1 MGGPLLGFCEAAYP
15 KSVLFYESC
24 LHVKID
30 PKCQLCFTKPSRGKN
45 EWLPTKG
52 TCYPFSGVVTV
63 TAAVM
68 EGVGLLMEFNSTAF
82 L

>member
-1 MGGPLLGFCEAAYP
+1 MLIGKFNDISWLEMNGYPL
-15 KSVLFYESC
+15 
-24 LHVKID
+24 
-30 PKCQLCFTKPSRGKN
+30 RGH
-45 EWLPTKG
+45 
-52 TCYPFSGVVTV
+52 VTV

>member
-1 MGGPLLGFCEAAYP
+1 MDP
-15 KSVLFYESC
+15 KSNVNFEIRHL
-24 LHVKID
+24 VA
-30 PKCQLCFTKPSRGKN
+30 KN
-45 EWLPTKG
+45 EWLPLKG
-52 TCYPFSGVVTV
+52 TCYPFGGVVTV